1 MHIVFFNR
9 SYHPDP
15 EATGQYLTELSE
27 DLVAGGEEVSVICGR
42 SYHVRGKWSLLP
54 VKVTRRH
61 GVRVVRAF
69 NTQLPKSSFACRL
82 LNLGT
87 YFVNCLLAVLFV
99 PRPDVV
105 VSLTDPPVLPLLAGL
120 YARLA
125 GARFV
130 FAIND
135 LYPDVAIELG
145 EIANP
150 LWLTLLESAT
160 SFGLRRADVVTVLGD
175 DMKER
180 VVEKGCPEGKIR
192 VQPYWVDSGD
202 VRPCKHDNA
211 FRAAH
216 GLDRSDFVV
225 MYSGNLGLS
234 QNLEGVLQAAAQ
246 LRHVAGLRFV
256 IVGQGAAKARLQAIA
271 SELNLDG
278 MVRFLPYQPRETL
291 AQSLSAADLHLIPL
305 ARGLAGC
312 IVPCKVYGILAS
324 GTPYVAIMDRNSDVA
339 RLAEEHRCGLWCP
352 PDSPSRLKDII
363 EHCRANRDELERM
376 GRNARRLAE
385 TRFTR
390 DGSTRRQH
398 VLLRSLYA

>member
-15 EATGQYLTELSE
+15 EATGQYLTELAE
-27 DLVAGGEEVSVICGR
+27 DLVAAGERVTVICGR
-42 SYHVRGKWSLLP
+42 SYHVRDRWGLLP
-54 VKVTRRH
+54 LKLTRRH

-69 NTQLPKSSFACRL
+69 NTRLPKSSFACRL
-82 LNLGT
+82 INLGT
-87 YFVNCLLAVLFV
+87 YFVNCLLAVLFA

-105 VSLTDPPVLPLLAGL
+105 VSLTDPPLLPLLAGV

-125 GARFV
+125 RARFV

-135 LYPDVAIELG
+135 LYPDVAVELK

-150 LWLTLLESAT
+150 LYLTLLETAT

-180 VVEKGCPEGKIR
+180 VLKKGCPEGKIR
-192 VQPYWVDSGD
+192 VHPYWVDCSD
-202 VRPCKHDNA
+202 VRPQERDNA
-211 FRAAH
+211 FRAEH
-216 GLDRSDFVV
+216 GLERSDFVV

-234 QNLEGVLQAAAQ
+234 QDMESVLRAAAE
-246 LRHVAGLRFV
+246 LSHVAGLRFV
-256 IVGQGAAKARLQAIA
+256 IVGEGAAKARLKAMA
-271 SELNLDG
+271 GRLKLDG
-278 MVRFLPYQPRETL
+278 RVRFLPYQPKEAL
-291 AQSLSAADLHLIPL
+291 SQSLGAADLHLIPL

-324 GTPYVAIMDRNSDVA
+324 ARPYVAIMDRGGDVA
-339 RLAEEHRCGLWCP
+339 RLAQENRCGLWCP

-363 EHCRANRDELERM
+363 ERCHASRDELELM

-385 TRFTR
+385 TRFGR
-390 DGSTRRQH
+390 EASTRR
-398 VLLRSLYA
+398 VCELLRSLCA